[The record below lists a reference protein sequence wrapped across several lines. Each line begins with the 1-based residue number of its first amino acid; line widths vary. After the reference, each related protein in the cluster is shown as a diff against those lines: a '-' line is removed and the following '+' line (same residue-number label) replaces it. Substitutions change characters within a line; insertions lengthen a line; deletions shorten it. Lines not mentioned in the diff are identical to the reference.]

1 MREAVGPPTSGGA
14 VTKVVLVVAMIGL
27 LACGNAVG
35 SNPGGSSGPPCT
47 FTLSGGTAGTYGCTI
62 RYAIWSDTDDTG
74 TVMFGYGYTGQT
86 TPVISASFNF
96 PGEPRPGTLTETS
109 PDAGVTTRITVT
121 SGSASWAATEAAST
135 PTTGT
140 YTLTVTNSQIV
151 NSLSDRD
158 VYGITGTLD
167 ATLPPVPQTSATGNV
182 TLHLGF

>member
-1 MREAVGPPTSGGA
+1 M
-14 VTKVVLVVAMIGL
+14 MGL
-27 LACGNAVG
+27 LACASADG

-47 FTLSGGTAGTYGCTI
+47 FTLSGGTAGSYGCTI

-86 TPVISASFNF
+86 TPVITASFNF
-96 PGEPRPGTLTETS
+96 PGAPATGTLTETS
-109 PDAGVTTRITVT
+109 PDAGVTTRINVT
-121 SGSASWAATEAAST
+121 SGSAAWAATEAASA

-140 YTLTVTNSQIV
+140 YTLTVTNTVLV

-158 VYGITGTLD
+158 IYGITGTLD
-167 ATLPPVPQTSATGNV
+167 AMLPPVAQTSATGDV